1 VRAASIRAMSDFSE
15 RLHKLRDRVLA
26 AKEFL

>member
-1 VRAASIRAMSDFSE
+1 LTVSIRAMSDFAE
-15 RLHKLRDRVLA
+15 RLDKARERVLA